1 MQTIRLGSREVGPR
15 RPAYIIAE
23 MACAHDGD
31 PGKALRLVEAAAT
44 TGADAVQLQFFSREH
59 QVTPD
64 HPAYAT
70 LQRIAFSRE
79 QWAPIVAA
87 ARATG
92 LDVLACT
99 FDVPSARMALEFRV
113 DGIKLNSSDLSN
125 PDLLELVAASGT
137 PFTLGTGAST
147 VEEISAAVL
156 AAERHAPVHMVL
168 MHGVQNFPTAIAHA
182 HIRRVGLLQGMFG
195 YPVGYADHTDGS
207 LPESPLMDLLALGAG
222 ACVLEKHY
230 TLSRA
235 EKGVDYQAALE
246 PAEFVRYVQLVRT
259 AEAAL
264 GPGRCM
270 PLSDADRSYRQFQK
284 KSIVAA
290 RDLAAGEVLTRDMVE
305 FMRTSGDPGLP
316 PVAWPELAGQAL
328 ARPVARYAQVRR
340 EHLGSH

>member
-1 MQTIRLGSREVGPR
+1 MHCIRLGSKEVGPQ

-31 PGKALRLVEAAAT
+31 PAKALRLVEAAAT
-44 TGADAVQLQFFSREH
+44 TGADAVQLQFFSRDH

-70 LQRIAFSRE
+70 LQRIAFTRE
-79 QWAPIVAA
+79 QWEPIVAA

-99 FDVPSARMALEFRV
+99 FDVPSARLALEFRV

-125 PDLLELVAASGT
+125 PDLLDLVAASGT

-147 VEEISAAVL
+147 VEEICAAVL
-156 AAERHAPVHMVL
+156 AAERHAPLHMIL
-168 MHGVQNFPTAIAHA
+168 MHGVQNFPTAIADA
-182 HIRRVGLLQGMFG
+182 HIRRVGLLQRIFD

-246 PAEFVRYVQLVRT
+246 PEEFARYVQLVRT

-264 GPGRCM
+264 GPARFKT
-270 PLSDADRSYRQFQK
+270 LSESDRTYRQFQK

-290 RDLAAGEVLTRDMVE
+290 RNLAAGEVLTRDMVE
-305 FMRTSGDPGLP
+305 FMRTSGEPGLP
-316 PVAWPELAGQAL
+316 PTAWSAL
-328 ARPVARYAQVRR
+328 KGRRLTAPLARYAQVL
-340 EHLGSH
+340 HSNLGA